1 MRRSLLW
8 LAGGLLLFVL
18 AALLLAPG
26 ALVLRA
32 LGLSLVAIVPA
43 AIVVVL
49 LGDSRRRSNV
59 YGGHTPRDPGAD
71 QDEADGPAPDT
82 HVPEE
87 DH

>member
-8 LAGGLLLFVL
+8 LAGGLVLFVL

-32 LGLSLVAIVPA
+32 LGLSLAAIVPA
-43 AIVVVL
+43 AVL
-49 LGDSRRRSNV
+49 VLILGDSRRRSNV
-59 YGGHTPRDPGAD
+59 YGGHTPSDPGAED
-71 QDEADGPAPDT
+71 DPGAHEPA
-82 HVPEE
+82 PEE